1 MSLRCQLRGLRDS
14 FSAYFRSNFTRR
26 EFRFVVSLLFLVTV
40 DQLTARVY
48 THRPESIAELL
59 SLPGIE
65 WYWFIKDVVCWTAL
79 LSIPLF
85 LTGKYARSVYLPFI
99 IVFVLATAACAFTWA
114 NFRMQLDGDWIGIIL
129 GSSTD
134 EFLFFLK
141 SYALKFRFFAGT
153 LLLGAVLYA
162 LCGITKKLKP
172 VKPSATGGCVA
183 FACLALFVLMMPVS
197 SAFRSSPAFF
207 LLMDS
212 TDNWTHYRKMAR
224 IKHAP
229 KIPKDL
235 KSPVRATKLTLG
247 VFILGESA
255 TRNHW
260 SLYGYPK
267 KTTPEMDAIK
277 DELAVFTDLVT
288 PVSNTAKAME
298 LIFTHSALE
307 RPDNPKCTYAQ
318 MLKATGFDVSLYSS
332 QSRWGR
338 WDGVESFIFA
348 GSDPLVFLD
357 EEHLTGPWYDD
368 KLLDYLDRD
377 ISSQTNQ
384 SVTILHLRGSHFPA
398 QAHYPCENRPA
409 ALEKFIAETSGPNA
423 DTNSYDTS
431 IFFTDSILGKTVERL
446 KQRGGPAWMIYLS
459 DHGDSIGANSWR
471 LTNDRNVW
479 EVPMIIWFSADY
491 ANKFPDIVS
500 AVKKAR
506 TLPLQ
511 SDLLLAGFLHIA
523 GVKGW
528 EIGSEKDFLSELFK
542 PRFPRLIEGGKLE
555 YNWIASPKG
564 TSPSILHKTVIP

>member
-1 MSLRCQLRGLRDS
+1 MKIRFLPRELRDS
-14 FSAYFRSNFTRR
+14 IVSYFKTNFTRS
-26 EFRFVVSLLFLVTV
+26 EFRLVVSLLFLVAV

-65 WYWFIKDVVCWTAL
+65 WYWFIKDVICWTAL
-79 LSIPLF
+79 LTAPL
-85 LTGKYARSVYLPFI
+85 LAAGRYARWFYIPFI
-99 IVFVLATAACAFTWA
+99 AVFTLATAATIFTWS
-114 NFRMQLDGDWIGIIL
+114 NFKMQLDGDWIGIIL

-134 EFLFFLK
+134 EFLFFIE
-141 SYALKFRFFAGT
+141 SYAFKWTFLAAVALLAAALYFFCRAANRLDNPRPCRT
-153 LLLGAVLYA
+153 GAILAAASV
-162 LCGITKKLKP
+162 
-172 VKPSATGGCVA
+172 
-183 FACLALFVLMMPVS
+183 ALFALMMPLN
-197 SAFRSSPAFF
+197 SAFKASPAFF
-207 LLMDS
+207 LATDS
-212 TDNWTHYRKMAR
+212 ATNWTHYRKMAR
-224 IKHAP
+224 IKHSP

-235 KSPVRATKLTLG
+235 KSPARTPKHALG

-260 SLYGYPK
+260 SLYGYAK
-267 KTTPEMDAIK
+267 KTTPMMDAMK
-277 DELAVFTDLVT
+277 NELSVFTDVVT

-298 LIFTHSALE
+298 LIFTHSTLE
-307 RPDNPKCTYAQ
+307 RPNNPKCTYAQ
-318 MLKATGFDVSLYSS
+318 MLKSTGFDVSLYSS

-348 GSDPLVFLD
+348 GSEPLVFLD
-357 EEHLTGPWYDD
+357 EEHLSGPWYDD

-377 ISSQTNQ
+377 IAAQTNRL
-384 SVTILHLRGSHFPA
+384 VTILHLRGSHFPA
-398 QAHYPCENRPA
+398 EAHYPCETRPDW
-409 ALEKFIAETSGPNA
+409 LEKFITETSGPNA

-431 IFFTDSILGKTVERL
+431 IFFTDSILGRTVERL
-446 KQRGGPAWMIYLS
+446 KKRGGPAWMIYLS

-479 EVPMIIWFSADY
+479 EVPMIIWLSDDY
-491 ANKFPDIVS
+491 RKKFPDI
-500 AVKKAR
+500 AAALEKAAD
-506 TLPLQ
+506 LPLQ

-528 EIGSEKDFLSELFK
+528 EIGSETDFLSPVFK
-542 PRFPRLIEGGKLE
+542 PRDPRLIEGGKLE